1 MRKAIRQD
9 LDGQQEHRVECSL
22 RKPHK
27 GVQALATQKSASST
41 GGARAS
47 GLTLNLAPP
56 IGRTV
61 VPAAST
67 SMADQVANQIAEVIE
82 KLKPGDRLG
91 TKQELREQAR
101 VSIGTINETLRV
113 LQSRGLIEVRRG
125 PQGGLFVAERS
136 PMAQLGHA
144 VLHLDTDVSSIT
156 EAMDIRDAL
165 DPLLI
170 EDAVR
175 YSSAQQVKVM
185 RRYLA
190 RMADAVDNDD
200 GIGFLRANWKLH
212 EAIADV
218 SPRPILQ
225 AFYVSLLNLIED
237 HTITVAGA
245 ADQPLAGFH
254 RDRYEVHSRL
264 VDAIADRNLPE
275 ALAVLAEHNAGIARP
290 S

>member
-1 MRKAIRQD
+1 MLA
-9 LDGQQEHRVECSL
+9 
-22 RKPHK
+22 KPE
-27 GVQALATQKSASST
+27 AASST
-41 GGARAS
+41 NGARP
-47 GLTLNLAPP
+47 GRPTVNLTPT

-61 VPAAST
+61 APAAST
-67 SMADQVANQIAEVIE
+67 SMADQVANQIAEAIE

-101 VSIGTINETLRV
+101 VSIGTINETLRI

-175 YSSAQQVKVM
+175 YSSPQQVKVM
-185 RRYLA
+185 RRSLA
-190 RMADAVDNDD
+190 AMADALDNDD

-218 SPRPILQ
+218 SPRPLLQ

-237 HTITVAGA
+237 HTITVASD
-245 ADQPLAGFH
+245 ADHPLAGFH
-254 RDRYEVHSRL
+254 QGRYDVHSRL
-264 VDAIADRNLPE
+264 VDAIADRSLPE
-275 ALAVLAEHNAGIARP
+275 ALAVLGEHNTGIARP

>member
-1 MRKAIRQD
+1 MTKQNTA
-9 LDGQQEHRVECSL
+9 SPSNAP
-22 RKPHK
+22 KPRRLT
-27 GVQALATQKSASST
+27 VNLTPP
-41 GGARAS
+41 AR
-47 GLTLNLAPP
+47 
-56 IGRTV
+56 RTV
-61 VPAAST
+61 APTAST
-67 SMADQVANQIAEVIE
+67 SMADQVANQVALAIE
-82 KLKPGDRLG
+82 KLEPGDRLG

-101 VSIGTINETLRV
+101 VSVGTINEALRV

-156 EAMDIRDAL
+156 EAMAIRDAL

-175 YSSAQQVKVM
+175 YSSPQQVKVM
-185 RRYLA
+185 RRSLA
-190 RMADAVDNDD
+190 HMADAIDNDD

-212 EAIADV
+212 ATIADV

-225 AFYVSLLNLIED
+225 AFYVSLLDLIEE
-237 HTITVAGA
+237 HTITVAGDA
-245 ADQPLAGFH
+245 NRPLSDFH
-254 RDRYEVHSRL
+254 SDRHQVHSRL

-275 ALAVLAEHNAGIARP
+275 ALAVLAEHNEGIARP